1 LVNSFS
7 NPFVSP
13 LANVEQSQLQDPV
26 LLAFQRRGYG
36 DINTAAIVLP
46 NLTTSWLPFA
56 RFLRQICK
64 MMINMLVFTDSSASE
79 LEELVGKSGI

>member
-1 LVNSFS
+1 
-7 NPFVSP
+7 
-13 LANVEQSQLQDPV
+13 
-26 LLAFQRRGYG
+26 LAFQPRSYG

-79 LEELVGKSGI
+79 LEELVWKKWHIQTMAGLKQGDL